1 MALSPSIFCLSL
13 VSLSPRRGP
22 SLSPSLYFVIVVS
35 AGGSLLAR
43 SPLSLLEP
51 SSSLVVVAPSSEDA
65 EEISYA
71 ADDDAVICLSACQET
86 SGHQC
91 TIVR

>member
-1 MALSPSIFCLSL
+1 MAPSPSIFCLSL

-22 SLSPSLYFVIVVS
+22 SLSPSLYFVILVS

-43 SPLSLLEP
+43 LSPVLA
-51 SSSLVVVAPSSEDA
+51 VVAPSSEDA

-71 ADDDAVICLSACQET
+71 ADNAVICLSACQET